1 MSLNFGNMWKGSK
14 KNNEENNKKIISVN
28 KFNQNRLVIPR
39 NKAIKKNTNNMGT
52 KAYWGT
58 PTWFL
63 FHSLAE
69 KVNEEKYKKHYMVV
83 WNFIKEICSS
93 LPCPYCKQHAVT
105 YVNSV
110 SISEINTKNKL
121 INRLFVFHNDV
132 NVRTGKS
139 KKNDIVL
146 YKYKSANLNKILEL
160 FNSRFFVSYIGRR
173 HFDDWIKNKTK
184 EKTIKFW
191 NFYVKNLL

>member
-1 MSLNFGNMWKGSK
+1 MSLNFGNIWSTSK
-14 KNNEENNKKIISVN
+14 KNNQENVKKNISIN
-28 KFNQNRLVIPR
+28 KFKQNRLVIPKS
-39 NKAIKKNTNNMGT
+39 KAIKNADNMGT

-58 PTWFL
+58 PTWLL

-83 WNFIKEICSS
+83 WNFIKQICGS
-93 LPCPYCKQHAVT
+93 LPCPYCKQHAVS
-105 YVNSV
+105 YVNSI

-132 NVRTGKS
+132 NVRTGKP
-139 KKNDIVL
+139 KKNNVVL

-160 FNSRFFVSYIGRR
+160 FKSRFFVSYIGRR
-173 HFDDWIKNKTK
+173 HFDDWVKNKTK
-184 EKTIKFW
+184 ESTIEFW

>member
-1 MSLNFGNMWKGSK
+1 MSLNFGNMWSTSK
-14 KNNEENNKKIISVN
+14 KNNQENGKKNISIN
-28 KFNQNRLVIPR
+28 KFKQNRLVIPQS
-39 NKAIKKNTNNMGT
+39 KAIKNTDNMGT

-58 PTWFL
+58 PTWLL

-83 WNFIKEICSS
+83 WNFIKEICAS
-93 LPCPYCKQHAVT
+93 LPCPYCKQHAVS
-105 YVNSV
+105 YVNSI

-132 NVRTGKS
+132 NVRTGKP
-139 KKNDIVL
+139 KKNNVVL

-160 FNSRFFVSYIGRR
+160 FKSRFFVSYIGRR
-173 HFDDWIKNKTK
+173 HFDDWVKNKTK
-184 EKTIKFW
+184 ESTIEFW

>member
-1 MSLNFGNMWKGSK
+1 MSLNFGNMWSTSK
-14 KNNEENNKKIISVN
+14 KNNQENGKKNISIN
-28 KFNQNRLVIPR
+28 KFKQNRLVIPQS
-39 NKAIKKNTNNMGT
+39 KAIKNTDNMGT

-58 PTWFL
+58 PTWLL

-83 WNFIKEICSS
+83 WNFIKQICGS
-93 LPCPYCKQHAVT
+93 LPCPYCKQHAVS
-105 YVNSV
+105 YVNSI

-132 NVRTGKS
+132 NVRTGKP
-139 KKNDIVL
+139 KKNNVVL

-160 FNSRFFVSYIGRR
+160 FKSRFFVSYIGRR
-173 HFDDWIKNKTK
+173 HFDDWVKNKTK
-184 EKTIKFW
+184 ESTIEFW

>member
-1 MSLNFGNMWKGSK
+1 MSLNFGDIWSSSK
-14 KNNEENNKKIISVN
+14 KNNQENSKKNISIN
-28 KFNQNRLVIPR
+28 KFNQNRLVIPQS
-39 NKAIKKNTNNMGT
+39 KAIKNTNNMGT

-58 PTWFL
+58 PTWLL

-83 WNFIKEICSS
+83 WNFIKEICAS
-93 LPCPYCKQHAVT
+93 LPCPYCKQHAVS
-105 YVNSV
+105 YVNSI

-139 KKNDIVL
+139 KKNNVVL

-160 FNSRFFVSYIGRR
+160 FTSRFFVSYIGRR
-173 HFDDWIKNKTK
+173 HFDDWVKNKTK
-184 EKTIKFW
+184 QSTVEFW
-191 NFYVKNLL
+191 NFYIKNLL

>member
-1 MSLNFGNMWKGSK
+1 MSLNFRDMWSNSK
-14 KNNEENNKKIISVN
+14 KNNQENVKKNLSIN
-28 KFNQNRLVIPR
+28 KFNQNRLVIPQS
-39 NKAIKKNTNNMGT
+39 KPIKKYNNMGT

-58 PTWFL
+58 PTWLL

-83 WNFIKEICSS
+83 WNFIKEICAS
-93 LPCPYCKQHAVT
+93 LPCPYCKQHAVS
-105 YVNSV
+105 YVNSI

-132 NVRTGKS
+132 NVRTGKP
-139 KKNDIVL
+139 KKNNVVL

-160 FNSRFFVSYIGRR
+160 FKSRFFVSYIGRR
-173 HFDDWIKNKTK
+173 HFDDWIKSKTK
-184 EKTIKFW
+184 ESTIQFW

>member
-1 MSLNFGNMWKGSK
+1 MSLNFGNIWSSSK
-14 KNNEENNKKIISVN
+14 KNNQENSKKNISIN
-28 KFNQNRLVIPR
+28 KFNQNRLVIPQG
-39 NKAIKKNTNNMGT
+39 KAIKNTNNMGM

-58 PTWFL
+58 PTWLL

-83 WNFIKEICSS
+83 WNFIKEICAS
-93 LPCPYCKQHAVT
+93 LPCPYCKQHAVS
-105 YVNSV
+105 YVNSI

-139 KKNDIVL
+139 KKNNVVL

-160 FNSRFFVSYIGRR
+160 FTSRFFVSYIGTR
-173 HFDDWIKNKTK
+173 HFDDWVKNKTK
-184 EKTIKFW
+184 QSTVEFW
-191 NFYVKNLL
+191 NFYIKNLL